1 MVSWV
6 SYLHEKEE
14 QDDDEDA
21 DFRMYPGSRFP

>member
-6 SYLHEKEE
+6 SYLHEEEE

-21 DFRMYPGSRFP
+21 DFRMDPGSRFP